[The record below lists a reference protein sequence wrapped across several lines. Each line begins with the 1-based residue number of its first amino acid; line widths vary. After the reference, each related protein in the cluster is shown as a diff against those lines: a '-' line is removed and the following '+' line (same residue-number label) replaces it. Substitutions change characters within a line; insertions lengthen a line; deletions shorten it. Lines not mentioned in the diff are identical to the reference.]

1 MIIYHTMIYPGFD
14 ICQAAWRAFADRR
27 KVRRW
32 QAAAVTIQKVRW
44 GWRWKYVNVISQ
56 VLNLDFVQDNSIY
69 YDLPLKIRL

>member
-44 GWRWKYVNVISQ
+44 GWR
-56 VLNLDFVQDNSIY
+56 
-69 YDLPLKIRL
+69 

>member
-44 GWRWKYVNVISQ
+44 GWRWKYERERSPKSSISILYKTI
-56 VLNLDFVQDNSIY
+56 VSTTIY
-69 YDLPLKIRL
+69 R